1 LIFYK
6 PLIIGVIL
14 VFVVLH
20 FAKSDEFTI
29 QKAIAIS
36 QKNECRNNGTSCSN
50 LASSDISISSLKSSP
65 ISTEKPTEKHDS
77 GKQGL
82 SDNHASQSDTPL
94 ILPFP

>member
-1 LIFYK
+1 M
-6 PLIIGVIL
+6 
-14 VFVVLH
+14 H

-50 LASSDISISSLKSSP
+50 LASSDISISSLKSSVP
-65 ISTEKPTEKHDS
+65 TEKPTGKHDS

-82 SDNHASQSDTPL
+82 SDNHASQTDTPL